1 MSRCSLILLCFVSSL
16 WGYSQTDLKLIVGVM
31 PFTTEVNSK
40 YANVVTTKVEAVFI
54 NARRFTIVDRLSLDK
69 VTQELE
75 FQKTEAFLD
84 SKNIAKQGAAVGA
97 QFLITGHIG
106 KLNVYTMKNT
116 DGSINGYKASAA
128 FTLKMITVESTIA
141 TEAESFQTKASPLML
156 SPESAVNE
164 ALKSID
170 EDLNAYI
177 IKQFPLTSKIR
188 KVLATKKEAAS
199 MVLIAGGRSFGFK
212 EGDKLAVNKT
222 ELIDGKPYPTQI
234 GLIKVAKIAGDDFTE
249 CSVTEGGKEILD
261 RVNAGETL
269 MCTLLQK

>member
-1 MSRCSLILLCFVSSL
+1 
-16 WGYSQTDLKLIVGVM
+16 M
-31 PFTTEVNSK
+31 PFTTEVNAK
-40 YANVVTTKVEAVFI
+40 YANAVTAKVEAVFI
-54 NARRFTIVDRLSLDK
+54 NARRFTMVDRLSLDK
-69 VTQELE
+69 VIQELE

-84 SKNIAKQGAAVGA
+84 SKNIARQGAAVGA
-97 QFLITGHIG
+97 QFLITGHIV

-128 FTLKMITVESTIA
+128 FSLKMITVESTIA
-141 TEAESFQTKASPLML
+141 TEAESFETKVSPLML

-212 EGDKLAVNKT
+212 EGDKLAVNKN
-222 ELIDGKPYPTQI
+222 EMIDGKPYPVQI

>member
-1 MSRCSLILLCFVSSL
+1 MRFCILILLCFVSSFCS
-16 WGYSQTDLKLIVGVM
+16 YSQTDLKSIVGVM
-31 PFTTEVNSK
+31 PFTTEVNAK
-40 YANVVTTKVEAVFI
+40 YANAVTAKVEAVFI
-54 NARRFTIVDRLSLDK
+54 NARRFTMVDRLSLDK
-69 VTQELE
+69 VIQELE

-84 SKNIAKQGAAVGA
+84 SKNIARQGAAVGA
-97 QFLITGHIG
+97 QFLITGHIV

-128 FTLKMITVESTIA
+128 FSLKMITVESTIA
-141 TEAESFQTKASPLML
+141 TEAESFETKVSPLML

-212 EGDKLAVNKT
+212 EGDKLAVNKN
-222 ELIDGKPYPTQI
+222 EMIDGKPYPVQI